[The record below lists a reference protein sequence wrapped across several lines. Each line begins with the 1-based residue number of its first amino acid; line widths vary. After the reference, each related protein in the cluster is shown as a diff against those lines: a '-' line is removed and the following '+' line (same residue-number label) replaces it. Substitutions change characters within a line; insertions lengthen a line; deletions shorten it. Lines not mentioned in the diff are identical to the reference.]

1 MCKPTFA
8 VYIDVMIC
16 VELDLLRN
24 INIVYCNWIL
34 LFAVMEVC
42 SGLFI
47 SVTSESKYIYVL

>member
-16 VELDLLRN
+16 VELDLLRK

-34 LFAVMEVC
+34 LFVVMEVC
-42 SGLFI
+42 SRLFI
-47 SVTSESKYIYVL
+47 SVTCESKYIYVL